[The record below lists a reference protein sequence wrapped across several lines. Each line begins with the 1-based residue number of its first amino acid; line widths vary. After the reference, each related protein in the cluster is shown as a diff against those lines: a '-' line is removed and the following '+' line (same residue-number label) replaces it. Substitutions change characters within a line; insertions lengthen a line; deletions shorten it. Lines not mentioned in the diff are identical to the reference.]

1 MTPTFTFA
9 GVYLRVAGDQVIWPV
24 EVVIM
29 SPHHGN
35 VTGLITLSPPPLCS
49 QFPIIHLIRWWRQG
63 DTSHWGSCITN
74 PTNTPRKTVLCSET
88 CLILLLN
95 QLSPIDYSLSIDC
108 SLPSSTGECESEQL
122 QSLKSCEWGDS
133 DSVRSRG
140 RPNWSRLS
148 LQSQRLVTGD
158 AQLWPNFWCQAESLQ
173 CGLENIMTF
182 LLWTVISRTINGWL
196 AYYIWDCRTEFVEHL
211 FFLASFLIYP
221 LKLCDNWGW
230 NHWTITPRSLSFS
243 LFGAHWLQTVGNVL
257 FQSIGFHFP
266 NQNFRLGPRRYSIRY
281 RLPFELFSLASSEEL
296 DIPCPGSSVPNP
308 IELNPVNIGDTI
320 Q

>member
-88 CLILLLN
+88 CLTLLLN
-95 QLSPIDYSLSIDC
+95 QPFSNYESSLSIDC
-108 SLPSSTGECESEQL
+108 SLPFSTGECESEQL

-148 LQSQRLVTGD
+148 LQRLVTGD

-182 LLWTVISRTINGWL
+182 LLWTVISRTISGWL
-196 AYYIWDCRTEFVEHL
+196 AYYFWVESAGQSL
-211 FFLASFLIYP
+211 WNIY
-221 LKLCDNWGW
+221 
-230 NHWTITPRSLSFS
+230 SFS
-243 LFGAHWLQTVGNVL
+243 QVFSFILWSCVTTEAEITEPSHLDLSPSLCSVHIDCKQLEMFY
-257 FQSIGFHFP
+257 F
-266 NQNFRLGPRRYSIRY
+266 NQLDSTSQIKTLDWDQG
-281 RLPFELFSLASSEEL
+281 
-296 DIPCPGSSVPNP
+296 DIP
-308 IELNPVNIGDTI
+308 
-320 Q
+320 